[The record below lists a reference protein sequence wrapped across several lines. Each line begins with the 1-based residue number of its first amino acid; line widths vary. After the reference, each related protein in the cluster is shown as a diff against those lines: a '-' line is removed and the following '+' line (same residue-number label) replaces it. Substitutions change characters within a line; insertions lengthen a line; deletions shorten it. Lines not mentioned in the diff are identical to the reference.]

1 MNTTSTPK
9 KVAARRLAAG
19 MAALATVL
27 ACAWTAGSTLRAEEA
42 KSDAAGTIKKVF
54 EGRFPGTKVLD
65 VRPTPVTGI
74 YEVFVGDRIVYSD
87 ASGDH
92 LIIGNLIDTR
102 SKADLTQAS
111 MDVRGKI
118 DFKALPFDK
127 AIKVVKGNGSRQLA
141 VFEDP
146 DCPYCQKLEQE
157 LLSIRDVTEYIFLF
171 PIDQLHPQATRHA
184 RDIWCSKDAA
194 QAWSAWLVEKKVPAT
209 APATCKND
217 PIGELAKLGD
227 KLNINGTPTSFLVD
241 GRRVGGAVPLD
252 ELEKEL
258 TAASGPA
265 SKPAAGIAPP
275 PGGPPAP
282 AKAPAAPKPAG

>member
-1 MNTTSTPK
+1 MKSTSTPK
-9 KVAARRLAAG
+9 KAAARHLVAG
-19 MAALATVL
+19 MAALVAIL
-27 ACAWTAGSTLRAEEA
+27 AGAWTAGSTLHAEEA
-42 KSDAAGTIKKVF
+42 KSDAAGTIRKVF
-54 EGRFPGTKVLD
+54 EGRFPGTKVVD
-65 VRPTPVTGI
+65 VQPTPVTGI

-92 LIIGNLIDTR
+92 LIIGNIIDTR
-102 SKADLTQAS
+102 SKADLTQAR

-146 DCPYCQKLEQE
+146 DCPFCQKLEQE

-184 RDIWCSKDAA
+184 RDIWCSKDPV
-194 QAWSAWLVEKKVPAT
+194 QAWSAWLVDKKAPAA
-209 APATCKND
+209 APATCKSD

-258 TAASGPA
+258 TAASGPP
-265 SKPAAGIAPP
+265 SKPE
-275 PGGPPAP
+275 
-282 AKAPAAPKPAG
+282 KPKPAG